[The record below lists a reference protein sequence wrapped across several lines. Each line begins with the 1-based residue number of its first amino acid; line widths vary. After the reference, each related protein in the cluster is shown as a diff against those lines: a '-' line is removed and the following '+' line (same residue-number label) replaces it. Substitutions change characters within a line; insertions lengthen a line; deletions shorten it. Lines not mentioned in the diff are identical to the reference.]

1 MTIDALRY
9 AKRLEATGVPRPQ
22 SEAQAEALRDELAT
36 NLVTHADLGT
46 MVDRIDARFDLVE
59 TRLNARIDALDAK
72 FDSKIDKAIARL
84 EATMLRQNVALL
96 LAVLAVGRFLVRFLR

>member
-46 MVDRIDARFDLVE
+46 MVDRFDLVE

-72 FDSKIDKAIARL
+72 FDSKIDTAIARL